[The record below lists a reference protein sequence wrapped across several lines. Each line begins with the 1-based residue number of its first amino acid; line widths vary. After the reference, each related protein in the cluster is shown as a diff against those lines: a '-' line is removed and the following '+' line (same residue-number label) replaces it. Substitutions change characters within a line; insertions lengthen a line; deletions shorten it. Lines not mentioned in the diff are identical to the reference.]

1 MSVAID
7 IFEHVFEHEEM
18 PAASVALAEPLAD
31 PSVGMRSRELNSASA
46 NRSPNSTVLELQA
59 RIKQMQSTTLDSR
72 LIPTHPAFA
81 GLLPGGGLKEG
92 VVYSVEPSAALVMA
106 LLAGPSAAG
115 TWCAV
120 VGMPEFGAEAARRF
134 GIDLERLVL
143 IPHPGDQWLTVTAAL
158 TDVLGVVVTRPPAP
172 QKNRN
177 LASDSSVSRLGA
189 RLRERGSTLLVLGAW
204 PQSEAM
210 LSLSEST
217 WSGVGQGNG
226 HLSARQATV
235 TVSSR
240 SGRPRSARLWLP
252 DMSGG
257 ISVDGAS
264 RQNGALRGPGQFEN
278 DRLRGP
284 DQFENDRLRG
294 LGPLHESGELTG
306 QQRESDQRWGA
317 TG

>member
-1 MSVAID
+1 MTIEGLAGTAGCLAGVCGCLRVSRGCLAGDSRGMSVAID

-18 PAASVALAEPLAD
+18 PAASVALAEPPAALRD
-31 PSVGMRSRELNSASA
+31 DGAS
-46 NRSPNSTVLELQA
+46 STETSSSTSTSTSTSTSSTVLELQA
-59 RIKQMQSTTLDSR
+59 RIRQMQATTLDSR

-92 VVYSVEPSAALVMA
+92 AIYSVEPSAALVMA

-115 TWCAV
+115 AWCAV

-158 TDVLGVVVTRPPAP
+158 TDVLGVVVTRPPTP

-189 RLRERGSTLLVLGAW
+189 RLRERGSTLLVLGSW

-240 SGRPRSARLWLP
+240 SGRQRSARLWLP
-252 DMSGG
+252 DTDGG
-257 ISVDGAS
+257 ISVDRSVAEQRS
-264 RQNGALRGPGQFEN
+264 
-278 DRLRGP
+278 
-284 DQFENDRLRG
+284 
-294 LGPLHESGELTG
+294 ESVRHL
-306 QQRESDQRWGA
+306 GA

>member
-18 PAASVALAEPLAD
+18 PAASVALAEPLAAR
-31 PSVGMRSRELNSASA
+31 SVGNSTGA
-46 NRSPNSTVLELQA
+46 NSSGANSTVLELQA
-59 RIKQMQSTTLDSR
+59 RIKAMQSTTLDSR

-92 VVYSVEPSAALVMA
+92 AVYSVEPSAALVMA

-177 LASDSSVSRLGA
+177 LATDSSVSRLGA

-217 WSGVGQGNG
+217 WTGVGQGNG

-252 DMSGG
+252 DADGG
-257 ISVDGAS
+257 ISVDRRGA
-264 RQNGALRGPGQFEN
+264 GQ
-278 DRLRGP
+278 
-284 DQFENDRLRG
+284 Q
-294 LGPLHESGELTG
+294 HETG
-306 QQRESDQRWGA
+306 QQRETGQQHQRWGA